1 MPRTIESILACYQAA
16 RSRRAQGLSSWAKHI
31 SLRQP
36 APQYVSYGDIS
47 REDLQNAAASHE
59 EVLRRE
65 FSEILDITKVDISNG
80 SARGALSLTGAD
92 FAKYL
97 ESYVD
102 ELYDWAD
109 ANRVWGEFVF
119 PEDGA
124 PAAST

>member
-1 MPRTIESILACYQAA
+1 MLPPPMSRYCVANSLKSSILP
-16 RSRRAQGLSSWAKHI
+16 RSISTIRAWTT
-31 SLRQP
+31 SL
-36 APQYVSYGDIS
+36 
-47 REDLQNAAASHE
+47 
-59 EVLRRE
+59 
-65 FSEILDITKVDISNG
+65 TTSNG